1 MTKLKVVTLVGTRP
15 EIIRLSRVIPL
26 FDIHTDHKLVHTGQ
40 NSDAG
45 LSEVFFSD
53 LNLRPPDEY
62 LNVDLTSLGT
72 QLGDLFVRL
81 EKFLDSF
88 RPDALLV
95 LGDTNSALGAIL
107 ARRRGVPVYHMEAG
121 NRSFDENVPEEINRR
136 MIDHVADFNLPYNK
150 YSYQNLL
157 GEGLHPRRMIITG
170 SPMREIFAHLEE
182 KIANSNILRVQ
193 GLDESQY
200 FLVSAHRQENL
211 TPDSRLTA
219 LTESLN
225 LLASTW
231 NLPVIVSTHPR
242 LRDALGRL
250 GLSLDKNVRLADP
263 FGYIDYNRLQLSAK
277 CVLSDS
283 GTISE
288 ESAIMGFPAVTI
300 RDSMERPEAM
310 ETAHIEMCGLKSSS
324 VLPAVERSIQ
334 SKADSV
340 LLPDGYEV
348 TNFSERVLGFVMS
361 TAERHADW
369 MGIRK

>member
-1 MTKLKVVTLVGTRP
+1 MRKLKVATLVGTRP

-26 FDIHTDHKLVHTGQ
+26 FDSHTEHKLVHTGQ

-45 LSEVFFSD
+45 LSDVFFDD
-53 LNLRPPDEY
+53 LGLRPPDEY
-62 LNVDLTSLGT
+62 LNVDLASLGS

-81 EKFLDSF
+81 EKFFDVF
-88 RPDALLV
+88 DPDALLV
-95 LGDTNSALGAIL
+95 LGDTNSALGAFL
-107 ARRRGVPVYHMEAG
+107 ARRRGIPVYHMEAG

-157 GEGLHPRRMIITG
+157 GEGFHPRRMLITG
-170 SPMREIFAHLEE
+170 SPLGEIYAHLKE
-182 KIANSNILRVQ
+182 KILESDVLERLSI
-193 GLDESQY
+193 DESKY

-211 TPDSRLTA
+211 YPDRRLKA
-219 LTESLN
+219 LVETIN
-225 LLASTW
+225 ALASQW
-231 NLPVIVSTHPR
+231 KIPVIVSTHPR
-242 LRDALGRL
+242 LRDALEKL
-250 GLSLDKNVRLADP
+250 QLELEANVLLSTP
-263 FGYIDYNRLQLSAK
+263 FGYLDYNRLQLSAK

-310 ETAHIEMCGLKSSS
+310 ETGHIEMCGLDSSS
-324 VLPAVERSIQ
+324 VIPAVSRVIGKNSAQ
-334 SKADSV
+334 PQ
-340 LLPDGYEV
+340 LPDGYDV

-361 TAERHADW
+361 TADRHSEW
-369 MGIRK
+369 MGLRK